1 MNERAPI
8 PQAGTAPS
16 PDARSGDTEARV
28 ELFSQHRP
36 LLFSIAYRM
45 LGSVADAEDMVQEA
59 FIRWQRSGD
68 TQVQSPRTF
77 LVTIV
82 SRLCINHLQSA
93 RVRREEYFG
102 QWLPEPLLTAPHDD
116 PAVNPRIDESLSMAF
131 LVLLERLS
139 PLERAVFL
147 LREVFD
153 YKYSEIARVLGQSEA
168 NCRQILRRARGH
180 VAQVR
185 PRFDPSPR
193 QHAMLARQFLDA
205 CNNGDV
211 DGLLALLS
219 KEIVLFADGGGKAAA
234 VPNPIYGPDHVAR
247 FVAGAIRKFVP
258 RERVARIVGINGQI
272 GVVTYFNR
280 RPGSVITFDVE
291 GGLIRNIYIVSN
303 PEKLARLRMLSG
315 EDDAI

>member
-1 MNERAPI
+1 
-8 PQAGTAPS
+8 
-16 PDARSGDTEARV
+16 
-28 ELFSQHRP
+28 
-36 LLFSIAYRM
+36 
-45 LGSVADAEDMVQEA
+45 LGSVADAEDMLQEA
-59 FIRWQRSGD
+59 FIRWQRSSAAE
-68 TQVQSPRTF
+68 VQSPRTF

-102 QWLPEPLLTAPHDD
+102 QWLPEPLLTAAQDD
-116 PAVNPRIDESLSMAF
+116 PAVNSRINESLSMAF
-131 LVLLERLS
+131 LVLLERLN

-153 YKYSEIARVLGQSEA
+153 HEYSEIARVLGQNEA

-185 PRFDPSPR
+185 PRFDPSPQ
-193 QHAMLARQFLDA
+193 QHARLARQFLDA
-205 CNNGDV
+205 CTNGDV
-211 DGLLALLS
+211 GGLLALLS
-219 KEIVLFADGGGKAAA
+219 QEIVLYADGGGKAAA
-234 VPNPIYGPDHVAR
+234 VPNPIYGSDHVAR
-247 FVAGAIRKFVP
+247 FVLGAIRKFVP

-303 PEKLARLRMLSG
+303 SEKLARLPLLAG
-315 EDDAI
+315 EDDTI